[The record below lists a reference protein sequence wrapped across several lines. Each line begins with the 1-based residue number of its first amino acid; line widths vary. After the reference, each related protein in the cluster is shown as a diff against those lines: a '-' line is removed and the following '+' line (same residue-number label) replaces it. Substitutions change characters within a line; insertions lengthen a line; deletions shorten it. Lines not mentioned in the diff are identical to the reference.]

1 MIVYFAG
8 TLGLHEAAGSD
19 RSSPHQS
26 RRDRWARRHP
36 AAAQGAA
43 RATGMSESKPNTRQ
57 LRLVHRRLPRRGQG
71 QLESQPAAELIA
83 HATRLRGREL
93 CDPCGGP
100 WRLARRPR
108 ISSPRARSSAV
119 CGEPQFT
126 VRAGQRASPVC
137 DDEPLRHTPVE
148 CLHAFRPRTG
158 QQHRRLPWAAAF
170 ASCSPWQ
177 RASPR
182 SDPARGPPHA
192 GQATR
197 PRIHFPV
204 AGDADSPLCR
214 RRGRGREWRAAA
226 RGAAAGRADP
236 DPTCHPRFRPAG
248 DAPSLSPAPPKQ
260 AGDDTCPPMGIEE
273 RRAHGSSDV

>member
-182 SDPARGPPHA
+182 SDPARGPRRMPAKLRVREFTSRLPATQILLYAVGVGEAASGGLLREARLRA
-192 GQATR
+192 GLTQTQLATR
-197 PRIHFPV
+197 ASAPRAMP
-204 AGDADSPLCR
+204 
-214 RRGRGREWRAAA
+214 
-226 RGAAAGRADP
+226 
-236 DPTCHPRFRPAG
+236 HP
-248 DAPSLSPAPPKQ
+248 
-260 AGDDTCPPMGIEE
+260 
-273 RRAHGSSDV
+273 